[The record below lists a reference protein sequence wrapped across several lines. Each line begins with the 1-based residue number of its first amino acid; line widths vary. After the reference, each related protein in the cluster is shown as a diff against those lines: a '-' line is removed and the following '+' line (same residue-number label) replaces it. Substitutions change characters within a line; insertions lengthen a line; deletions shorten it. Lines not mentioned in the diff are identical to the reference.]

1 MPLITQV
8 PPLHAAIWEGS
19 AVQVREIL
27 DEVVAESNQ
36 AEDESPARS
45 RGRKTAKLRAL
56 LEARDVHG
64 NTALHLATRIVQPA
78 QRAIIQMLLVRREC
92 GGGVMDRAVWWTH
105 ARDFCLRYRNMVP
118 MSAPAIPT
126 AGRVSMTRHSATTS
140 SCSLSFFC
148 KVQISRLRFMYHEPI
163 ISNWL
168 GNVLGER
175 QLWSEVEEYQ
185 DDFLDALER
194 LPDFEVEIFVEAYS
208 WIPGV
213 SKMLPSQ
220 TNRILKRGSQL
231 RVDSSMKG
239 LERFNL
245 NHGNMSHI
253 FTGRADGGK
262 AYMLNHDTK
271 RFYDIT
277 SAVNG
282 TSSLSKIDLGI
293 HMLLTK
299 ELSATSIDSSNLTF
313 TKLKDVK
320 EIKTK
325 QKSGSTKRAS
335 PWTGTKYEMKNVS
348 ATFAFRNP
356 VNPKRENRKFA
367 EEGIGAAEAAFG
379 VIGGYVNELAA
390 STTKEQKRSNARS
403 MMDTSVIDDEEP
415 KSSPA
420 NGAGAGTDQ
429 EQWLPK
435 GQTMEMHLDVV
446 AGDDISWS
454 FSCNSK
460 EYSFVATSYHDAIQT
475 PVVRCGAAKNA
486 TITGSHVVENSG
498 SFVLK
503 WLNTQ
508 KGFTLDKKGIKIM
521 YKVKHARPPA
531 SQPSSGESTLQS
543 IDIATAAATTVATP
557 AAECDSPS
565 QDESNPA
572 RTSDLEI
579 CQRFQRLDHM
589 PNPMTVVMPFSEY
602 FSDESKLAQDEQN
615 KQDSNPLTAFFKRS
629 TNQGSRSPASAS
641 SQSVQPFATV
651 DGNEYRNTFRNLTLL
666 PTPKRFH
673 KNFEA
678 KVFMAED
685 FPVQTKD
692 FLPVIEF
699 LSKTGD
705 QVENMAEFFR
715 MVSASGAGN
724 LHTRISDLPCACD
737 RNYHR
742 DFPSDS
748 SCP

>member
-19 AVQVREIL
+19 AAQVCEIL
-27 DEVVAESNQ
+27 DEVIAESNQ

-78 QRAIIQMLLVRREC
+78 QRAIIQMLLEHGANVSSRNTD
-92 GGGVMDRAVWWTH
+92 GWS
-105 ARDFCLRYRNMVP
+105 CL
-118 MSAPAIPT
+118 
-126 AGRVSMTRHSATTS
+126 HDATL
-140 SCSLSFFC
+140 CDDEFLLAQLFL
-148 KVQISRLRFMYHEPI
+148 Q
-163 ISNWL
+163 
-168 GNVLGER
+168 GER

-356 VNPKRENRKFA
+356 VNPKRENRRFAEEGIATFAFRSPVNPQRENRKFA

-486 TITGSHVVENSG
+486 TITGSHIVENSG

-565 QDESNPA
+565 QDENNPT
-572 RTSDLEI
+572 RTSELEI

-715 MVSASGAGN
+715 MK
-724 LHTRISDLPCACD
+724 LPPGFPVRFELPMMFTVRAA
-737 RNYHR
+737 YTFQKAVIR
-742 DFPSDS
+742 DDIDPSLFQLPDGYVQVNAVKDMLPQQQNS
-748 SCP
+748 